1 MTGWLLGSSQIE
13 LQLNK
18 VKICI
23 VLVSGFSV
31 FIVFFSMIFIT
42 RLEDSIYLEGLLG
55 LVLVTFWASVFSL
68 IVTWIIP
75 RIWRLL
81 NLAS

>member
-18 VKICI
+18 VNKL
-23 VLVSGFSV
+23 LVSGFSV

-42 RLEDSIYLEGLLG
+42 RIEDSIYLEGLLG
-55 LVLVTFWASVFSL
+55 FSFSYILGIGFSL

>member
-13 LQLNK
+13 LKLNK
-18 VKICI
+18 INKL
-23 VLVSGFSV
+23 LVSGFSV

-42 RLEDSIYLEGLLG
+42 RIEDSIYLEGLLG
-55 LVLVTFWASVFSL
+55 FSFSYILGISFSL

>member
-18 VKICI
+18 VNKL
-23 VLVSGFSV
+23 LVSSFSV

-42 RLEDSIYLEGLLG
+42 RIEDSIYLEGLLG
-55 LVLVTFWASVFSL
+55 FSFSYILGISFSL

>member
-13 LQLNK
+13 LKLNK
-18 VKICI
+18 VNKLLI
-23 VLVSGFSV
+23 SGFSV

-42 RLEDSIYLEGLLG
+42 RIEDSIYLEGLLG
-55 LVLVTFWASVFSL
+55 FSFSYILGISFSL